1 MPAGIGEGCAPRQ
14 PLASIAPC
22 ASRIGNALAS
32 RCDGS
37 DKRAMD
43 DDTIRRL
50 AHEQGLDRAHA
61 LFPDEIARAI
71 ALAAEQRALLAQWP
85 LDESDAP

>member
-1 MPAGIGEGCAPRQ
+1 
-14 PLASIAPC
+14 
-22 ASRIGNALAS
+22 
-32 RCDGS
+32 
-37 DKRAMD
+37 MD